1 MSVSRLFTIIGDS
14 NVRRNMTGLNV
25 ASRESMKKAQVID
38 FNGVTPLSD
47 ALNVVKKETN
57 VCIVAALTDSLVA
70 NGDCGTIFAS
80 IDPVL
85 TDICH
90 QLSSFCV
97 AHPTMQVPIFL
108 FSSLGFEV
116 GIKCDVVT
124 AVSDQRTWFLTSF

>member
-97 AHPTMQVPIFL
+97 ANPTMQVPIFL
-108 FSSLGFEV
+108 LSSLGFEV

>member
-14 NVRRNMTGLNV
+14 NVRRNMTGLNI

-97 AHPTMQVPIFL
+97 ANPTMQVPIFL
-108 FSSLGFEV
+108 LSSLGFEV